1 MFLVFSDTMS
11 EDRSES
17 VASSG
22 VAVHRPFS
30 TFQRIFFWKN
40 RKRPPE
46 KAVRVVLNNATLP
59 ENVPGKHHPH
69 RGYACNRI
77 RTTKYTLLSFI
88 PKNLF
93 EQFHRIA
100 NLYFIGIVLLNW
112 VPKINAF
119 GKEIAI
125 IPVMFV
131 LGVTAIKDWF
141 EDFRRYKSDKRINN
155 LTCRVYNR

>member
-1 MFLVFSDTMS
+1 MS
-11 EDRSES
+11 EDRSLS
-17 VASSG
+17 VADSD
-22 VAVHRPFS
+22 VAVHRPYS
-30 TFQRIFFWKN
+30 ILQRLFFWKN

-46 KAVRVVLNNATLP
+46 KQVRVVLNNVTLP
-59 ENVPGKHHPH
+59 DNVPGKHNPH

-77 RTTKYTLLSFI
+77 RTTKYTMLSFI

-131 LGVTAIKDWF
+131 LGVTAVKDWF

>member
-1 MFLVFSDTMS
+1 MMSDARVQS
-11 EDRSES
+11 D
-17 VASSG
+17 
-22 VAVHRPFS
+22 VAVYRPFS
-30 TFQRIFFWKN
+30 LLHRIFFWKSQ
-40 RKRPPE
+40 KRPPE
-46 KAVRVVLNNATLP
+46 NASQDVRIVHNNATLP
-59 ENVPGKHHPH
+59 DTLPSKLHPH
-69 RGYACNRI
+69 KGYACNRV
-77 RTTKYTLLSFI
+77 RTTKYTILSFI

-125 IPVMFV
+125 IPVVFV

-141 EDFRRYKSDKRINN
+141 EDYRRYKSDKRINN
-155 LTCRVYNR
+155 LTCRVYSR

>member
-1 MFLVFSDTMS
+1 MP
-11 EDRSES
+11 ES
-17 VASSG
+17 REESIGSN

-30 TFQRIFFWKN
+30 FFRRIFFWKN

-46 KAVRVVLNNATLP
+46 KKLRLVVNNATLP
-59 ENVPGKHHPH
+59 ENIPPKLHPH
-69 RGYACNRI
+69 RGYACNRV
-77 RTTKYTLLSFI
+77 RTTKYTILSFI

-112 VPKINAF
+112 VPNINAF

-125 IPVMFV
+125 IPVVFV

-155 LTCRVYNR
+155 LTCRVYSR